1 MTSLPAQ
8 RIGQFDRGLIRP
20 GMKADVT
27 IFDPERII
35 DRAEFGNPH
44 QYAEG
49 MSYVLVNGAVVLD
62 DGKMTAARPGQILS
76 GSGRADP
83 AR

>member
-20 GMKADVT
+20 GMKADIT

-49 MSYVLVNGAVVLD
+49 VSYVVVNGVAVLD
-62 DGKMTAARPGQILS
+62 DGKMTGARPGGILS
-76 GSGRADP
+76 GPGRVQP
-83 AR
+83 K